1 MEESKGLI
9 ERLRTMGVHVIHTT
23 YTYGFNTS
31 VIHNARSTESSINR
45 KYNSIFYYAVQ
56 ESMWMVDTPTAH
68 MPLIINP
75 SDICTKGILVGQK
88 QEILVKLVMYD
99 IY

>member
-9 ERLRTMGVHVIHTT
+9 ELLRTMGVHVIHPT

-45 KYNSIFYYAVQ
+45 KYNSIFYHAVQ
-56 ESMWMVDTPTAH
+56 ESVCMIEMPTAN

-75 SDICTKGILVGQK
+75 SDICTEGILVGQK